1 MVRATTARVLIRLGG
16 TYPVNHDAT
25 SVGNM
30 CTDADYLLDG
40 ETHPDTLSTTG
51 NNEIELACSI
61 VLNMIAEADWVAS
74 GGYATGQPKPVVITR
89 AIKAT
94 IDRLSSTSTFK
105 GFTTGTQQAA
115 DT

>member
-40 ETHPDTLSTTG
+40 ETHPDTLSTTDD
-51 NNEIELACSI
+51 NVIELAVSI
-61 VLNMIAEADWVAS
+61 VLQMMAEADWFAA
-74 GGYATGQPKPVVITR
+74 GGFATGQPKPAIITR
-89 AIKAT
+89 NIKDS
-94 IDRLSSTSTFK
+94 INRLSSTTTFK
-105 GFTTGTQQAA
+105 GFTAGKQQA